1 MKECNN
7 MHYVYIL
14 KCSDDTYY
22 TGWTTDI
29 NRRLLVHQDKKGA
42 KYTKARIPVELVYF
56 ETFNTKSEALKREI
70 AIKKL
75 TREKKI
81 LLIKGELDEHT

>member
-7 MHYVYIL
+7 THYVYIL

>member
-1 MKECNN
+1 

>member
-1 MKECNN
+1 

-22 TGWTTDI
+22 TGWTTDL